1 MREHRRGQRSA
12 AWVVQ
17 LFQTQQARTQQGGV
31 FRVMGDEQQG
41 AACQTPGNAAGS
53 LTTTKGGAI
62 PAMPSMVE
70 IQNCIASIPLM

>member
-1 MREHRRGQRSA
+1 MMCLPWTRR
-12 AWVVQ
+12 VQ
-17 LFQTQQARTQQGGV
+17 AMLSWAQFTTSCGEKLRRICVPSPAFELEEIVR
-31 FRVMGDEQQG
+31 F
-41 AACQTPGNAAGS
+41 GNAAGS